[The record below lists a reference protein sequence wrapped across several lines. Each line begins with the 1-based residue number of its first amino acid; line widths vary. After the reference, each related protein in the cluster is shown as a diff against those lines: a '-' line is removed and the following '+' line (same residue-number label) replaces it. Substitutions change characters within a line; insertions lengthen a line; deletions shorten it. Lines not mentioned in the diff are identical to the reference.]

1 MEKSGIPI
9 VDYVW
14 FTDKQW
20 FAQRDKLIEEIE
32 TRLGYPVIVKPANLG
47 SSVGISHADNREE
60 LIAKVDVAEKYS
72 TRIVIEDM
80 VEELKEIN
88 CSVLGDCDDYRTSV
102 CEEPIKSGDILTYE
116 DKYMGG
122 GKSNKG
128 MQATQ
133 KRIPADLSPEDTARV
148 QFLAGETFR
157 VLSCHGVAR
166 VDFMIDGKS
175 GVHLC
180 QRNQHHSRFPLVLP
194 MGSLRHTLRPA
205 YGQISRPRLETQTRV
220 FHEDRQLRPKHFQP
234 RQRAERWENG
244 RKTTIKRQ
252 PQS

>member
-88 CSVLGDCDDYRTSV
+88 CSVLGDYDDYRTGLRGAYQKRRHSHLRRQ
-102 CEEPIKSGDILTYE
+102 IYGWRQIQQRHASHT
-116 DKYMGG
+116 
-122 GKSNKG
+122 
-128 MQATQ
+128 

-175 GVHLC
+175 GDIYVNEINTIPGSL
-180 QRNQHHSRFPLVLP
+180 SFYLW
-194 MGSLRHTLRPA
+194 GSLRHTLRPA
-205 YGQISRPRLETQTRV
+205 YGQIGRPRLETQTQV
-220 FHEDRQLRPKHFQP
+220 FHEDR
-234 RQRAERWENG
+234 
-244 RKTTIKRQ
+244 
-252 PQS
+252 

>member
-1 MEKSGIPI
+1 
-9 VDYVW
+9 
-14 FTDKQW
+14 
-20 FAQRDKLIEEIE
+20 
-32 TRLGYPVIVKPANLG
+32 
-47 SSVGISHADNREE
+47 
-60 LIAKVDVAEKYS
+60 
-72 TRIVIEDM
+72 M

-175 GVHLC
+175 GDIYV
-180 QRNQHHSRFPLVLP
+180 NEINTIP
-194 MGSLRHTLRPA
+194 GSLSFYLWEASGIR
-205 YGQISRPRLETQTRV
+205 
-220 FHEDRQLRPKHFQP
+220 FDQLMDKLVDL
-234 RQRAERWENG
+234 ALK
-244 RKTTIKRQ
+244 RKRESSMKTVSYDQNIFNLGKGLKGGKTGAK
-252 PQS
+252 